1 MDKLLKKLIAP
12 VSPSGCEG
20 AVAKVISE
28 LARPYGQ
35 ISQDHLGNLVVH
47 KNGNGKRIMV
57 AAHMDTVGLVASYVD
72 ENGFV
77 RFGKIGGVSPV
88 ALAGQRVIFENGVVG
103 VVCYEQGTDLK
114 ELTLD
119 QLFVDTA
126 GQKVS
131 VGDTAVYDGAP
142 CFAGDRVISPYLDN
156 RIGCAV
162 CLKALEL
169 LQDGDN
175 DIFCTF
181 TVQEEVGTRGAGAAA
196 FSICPDFAIAV
207 DVCGVSDYPGK
218 RTGGLSIDAGP
229 VVKLED
235 RSAIC
240 HKAVCELLLGSA
252 EQEHIPVQRY
262 VAVGGGTD
270 TGVISRSRGGVPAGC
285 LSIPIRYTHSP
296 NEIANLRVAEQC
308 ARLLAAALRD

>member
-1 MDKLLKKLIAP
+1 MDNKDNYQGERLVPLDIEHELKNSFISYAMAVIVSRALPDVRDGLKP
-12 VSPSGCEG
+12 VHRRILYSMT
-20 AVAKVISE
+20 E
-28 LARPYGQ
+28 LGMTPDKPFRKSARIVG
-35 ISQDHLGNLVVH
+35 DVLGKYH
-47 KNGNGKRIMV
+47 P
-57 AAHMDTVGLVASYVD
+57 H
-72 ENGFV
+72 
-77 RFGKIGGVSPV
+77 
-88 ALAGQRVIFENGVVG
+88 
-103 VVCYEQGTDLK
+103 
-114 ELTLD
+114 
-119 QLFVDTA
+119 
-126 GQKVS
+126 
-131 VGDTAVYDGAP
+131 GDTAVYDGAP

-169 LQDGDN
+169 LQDSDN